1 MSDFVRYCVGD
12 VVQLKKVHPC
22 GMNEWEIMRI
32 GIDFIIICRGCGHRV
47 MIPRQKFEKAVKKIL
62 RSAEAETEL

>member
-1 MSDFVRYCVGD
+1 MSDFVRYRVGD

-32 GIDFIIICRGCGHRV
+32 GIDY
-47 MIPRQKFEKAVKKIL
+47 MPWL
-62 RSAEAETEL
+62 RSSRNDTAAEV